1 MDNKTLDP
9 TILKDFKMTSGTSY
23 KYRDLTPMEAIPF
36 CTKVA
41 KLLGPFMSNGV
52 TVGDAIGKA
61 IASVDSEE
69 LTKIMRF
76 ALGRCYNEKSES
88 LENEAVF
95 NKWFSN
101 HPDELLE
108 AGGRAI
114 YNLAIPFIPS
124 SLNIPNFEKN

>member
-1 MDNKTLDP
+1 MDNKIIDP
-9 TILKDFKMTSGTSY
+9 TVLKDFKLTSGSTY

-41 KLLGPFMSNGV
+41 KILGPFMSNEV

-69 LTKIMRF
+69 LTKIIKF

-88 LENEAVF
+88 LENEANF
-95 NKWFSN
+95 NKWFST
-101 HPDELLE
+101 HPDDLLE

-114 YNLAIPFIPS
+114 YNLAIPFIPNNLIMLGS
-124 SLNIPNFEKN
+124 GNN